1 MLPGAF
7 CMNLVVLLGA
17 LIALSLIGVPLAFAI
32 LGASVATILLYRPG
46 LPLELV
52 AQHLVNGIDNFPLIA
67 VALFLFSGELMNS
80 GGITRRIV
88 DFAATL
94 VGHIRGGL
102 GHVTVL
108 ASMII
113 SGISGSAVADAAAT
127 GSVMVPAMKRAGFPG
142 AFSAALCQTSAVMG
156 PIIPPSIPMVIY
168 AILVEVSVGR
178 MFVAGIVPGLLM
190 GLLLLVAVYA
200 ISRKRGYPFG
210 QWGGVAAVVAAF
222 IAAFAALAAPVII
235 LGGIL
240 GGVFTVTEAGAI
252 ACVYCMGIAVL
263 VYRQLSWGDLGRALV
278 TAARGT
284 ASVMLIVGASGLM
297 GWLIADLQINR
308 QAADLIFR
316 MTSDPWVF
324 LSVINVFFLIVG
336 MFMDPL
342 AALIVFVPILMP
354 AAIGLSIDPIHFG
367 VVIVIN
373 LMIGLCTPPVGYLIY
388 LMAGVANEPPQHV
401 IRESLPFLGVL
412 LVTLG
417 FVTYLPMLTLGLP
430 RLLLGG

>member
-1 MLPGAF
+1 MTL
-7 CMNLVVLLGA
+7 LVLVGGLV
-17 LIALSLIGVPLAFAI
+17 ALSLVGVPLAFAI
-32 LGASVATILLYRPG
+32 LGACVATILIFRPG

-52 AQHLVNGIDNFPLIA
+52 AQHVVSGVDNFPLIA
-67 VALFLFSGELMNS
+67 VALFLLAGELMNS

-88 DFAATL
+88 EFAATL

-127 GSVMVPAMKRAGFPG
+127 GSVMVPAMKRAGYPP
-142 AFSAALCQTSAVMG
+142 AFSAALCETAAVMG

-190 GLLLLVAVYA
+190 GILLLVAVYL
-200 ISRKRGYPFG
+200 ISRKRDYPYG
-210 QWGGVAAVVAAF
+210 RWGGFAAVLASFFAAS
-222 IAAFAALAAPVII
+222 AALATPAII

-252 ACVYCMGIAVL
+252 ACAYCLIIALL
-263 VYRQLSWGDLGRALV
+263 VYRQLTWHSLWEALV
-278 TAARGT
+278 NATRGT
-284 ASVMLIVGASGLM
+284 AAVMLIVGASGLM
-297 GWLIADLQINR
+297 GWLISDLQINK
-308 QAADLIFR
+308 QAARLLLDL
-316 MTSDPWVF
+316 TSSPVAF
-324 LSVINVFFLIVG
+324 LTLINVFFLVVG

-342 AALIVFVPILMP
+342 AALIVFVPIFLP
-354 AAIGLSIDPIHFG
+354 AGIALGIDPIHFG
-367 VVIVIN
+367 VVVVIN

-388 LMAGVANEPPQHV
+388 LLANVAKEPPQRV

-412 LVTLG
+412 MLVLLA
-417 FVTYLPMLTLGLP
+417 VTYVPALTLTLP
-430 RLLLGG
+430 KLILGG

>member
-1 MLPGAF
+1 MTLA
-7 CMNLVVLLGA
+7 VLIGG
-17 LIALSLIGVPLAFAI
+17 LILLSLLGVPLAFAI
-32 LGASVATILLYRPG
+32 LGACLLTLTIFRPH
-46 LPLELV
+46 LPLELM
-52 AQHLVNGIDNFPLIA
+52 AQHVVNGIDSFPLIA
-67 VALFLFSGELMNS
+67 IALFLFAGELMNA

-88 DFAATL
+88 EFAATL

-127 GSVMVPAMKRAGFPG
+127 GSVMVPAMKRAGFPP
-142 AFSAALCQTSAVMG
+142 AFSAALCETAAVMG

-168 AILVEVSVGR
+168 AILVEASVGK
-178 MFVAGIVPGLLM
+178 MFVGGVVPGILM
-190 GLLLLVAVYA
+190 GLLLMVMVWI
-200 ISRKRGYPFG
+200 ISRRRGYAKG
-210 QWGGVAAVVAAF
+210 QWGGLGAIAAAFVAA
-222 IAAFAALAAPVII
+222 IAALATPVII

-252 ACVYCMGIAVL
+252 ACAYCALVALL
-263 VYRQLSWGDLGRALV
+263 VYRQLSWADFTRSLI
-278 TAARGT
+278 TAAQGT
-284 ASVMLIVGASGLM
+284 ASVMIIVGASGLM
-297 GWLIADLQINR
+297 GWMIADMQINKE
-308 QAADLIFR
+308 AAALL
-316 MTSDPWVF
+316 
-324 LSVINVFFLIVG
+324 LSVTDVDWIFLTLVNVFFLIVG

-354 AAIGLSIDPIHFG
+354 AVSALGIDVVHFG

-388 LMAGVANEPPQHV
+388 LMANVAGEPPQAI

-412 LVTLG
+412 LLVLVL
-417 FVTYLPMLTLGLP
+417 VTYIPSLTLALP
-430 RLLLGG
+430 ALILG

>member
-1 MLPGAF
+1 VTL
-7 CMNLVVLLGA
+7 LVLLGT
-17 LIALSLIGVPLAFAI
+17 LLALSMLGVPLAFSI
-32 LGASVATILLYRPG
+32 LGASVATILVFRPG
-46 LPLELV
+46 LPMELA
-52 AQHLVNGIDNFPLIA
+52 AQHLVSGIDNFPLIA
-67 VALFLFSGELMNS
+67 VALFLFSGELMNA

-88 DFAATL
+88 QFASTL

-127 GSVMVPAMKRAGFPG
+127 GSVMIPAMKRAGFPP
-142 AFSAALCQTSAVMG
+142 AFSAALCETAAVMG

-178 MFVAGIVPGLLM
+178 MFVAGVVPGLLM
-190 GLLLLVAVYA
+190 GLLLLVAVYV
-200 ISRKRGYPFG
+200 ISRRRGYPFG
-210 QWGGVAAVVAAF
+210 AWGGFGAVLAAF
-222 IAAFAALAAPVII
+222 GGAFAALVTPVII

-240 GGVFTVTEAGAI
+240 GGVFTVTEAGAV
-252 ACVYCMGIAVL
+252 ACVYCIGIGVL
-263 VYRQLSWGDLGRALV
+263 VYRQLGWLDLGRALV

-284 ASVMLIVGASGLM
+284 AAVMLIVGASALM
-297 GWLIADLQINR
+297 GWLVADLQINK
-308 QAADLIFR
+308 QAAALIFR
-316 MTSDPWVF
+316 LTDEPWLF
-324 LSVINVFFLIVG
+324 LTIINAFFLIVG

-354 AAIGLSIDPIHFG
+354 AVVGLGIDPIQFG

-388 LMAGVANEPPQHV
+388 LMANVANEPPQHV

-412 LVTLG
+412 LLTLLA
-417 FVTYLPMLTLGLP
+417 VTYLPGLTLGLP
-430 RLLLGG
+430 RLVLGG

>member
-1 MLPGAF
+1 MT
-7 CMNLVVLLGA
+7 LVVLLGS
-17 LIALSLIGVPLAFAI
+17 LIALSVLGVPLAFAI

-46 LPLELV
+46 LPIELV
-52 AQHLVNGIDNFPLIA
+52 AQHVVAGIDNFPLIA

-88 DFAATL
+88 DFASTL

-127 GSVMVPAMKRAGFPG
+127 GSVMVPAMKRAGFPP
-142 AFSAALCQTSAVMG
+142 AFSAALCETAAVMG

-178 MFVAGIVPGLLM
+178 MFVAGIIPGILM
-190 GLLLLVAVYA
+190 GVFLMLAVYA
-200 ISRKRGYPFG
+200 VSRRRNYPFG
-210 QWGGVAAVVAAF
+210 RWGGLAAVVAAF
-222 IAAFAALAAPVII
+222 WAALAALATPVII

-240 GGVFTVTEAGAI
+240 GGIFTVTEAGAI
-252 ACVYCMGIAVL
+252 ACVYCVLIAVL
-263 VYRQLSWGDLGRALV
+263 IYRQLGWRELGTALV

-284 ASVMLIVGASGLM
+284 AAVMLIVGASGLM
-297 GWLIADLQINR
+297 GWLIADLQINK
-308 QAADLIFR
+308 QAADLIFHL
-316 MTSDPWVF
+316 TQSPWIF
-324 LSVINVFFLIVG
+324 LAVINVFFLVVG

-342 AALIVFVPILMP
+342 AALIVFVPILVP
-354 AAIGLSIDPIHFG
+354 AAISLGIDPIHFG

-388 LMAGVANEPPQHV
+388 LMANVANETPQRV

-412 LVTLG
+412 L
-417 FVTYLPMLTLGLP
+417 LTLLATTFVPALTLALP
-430 RLLLGG
+430 RLILGG

>member
-1 MLPGAF
+1 MTLA
-7 CMNLVVLLGA
+7 VLIGG
-17 LIALSLIGVPLAFAI
+17 LILLSLLGVPLAFAI
-32 LGASVATILLYRPG
+32 LGACLLTLTIFRPH
-46 LPLELV
+46 LPLELM
-52 AQHLVNGIDNFPLIA
+52 AQHVVNGIDSFPLIA
-67 VALFLFSGELMNS
+67 IALFLFAGELMNA

-88 DFAATL
+88 EFAATL

-127 GSVMVPAMKRAGFPG
+127 GSVMVPAMKRAGFPP
-142 AFSAALCQTSAVMG
+142 AFSAALCETAAVMG

-168 AILVEVSVGR
+168 AILVEASVGK
-178 MFVAGIVPGLLM
+178 MFVGGVIPGILM
-190 GLLLLVAVYA
+190 GLLLMVMVWI
-200 ISRKRGYPFG
+200 ISHRRGYAKG
-210 QWGGVAAVVAAF
+210 QWGGLGAIAAAFVAA
-222 IAAFAALAAPVII
+222 IAALATPVII

-252 ACVYCMGIAVL
+252 ACAYCALVALL
-263 VYRQLSWGDLGRALV
+263 VYRQLSWAEFKRSLV
-278 TAARGT
+278 TAAQGT
-284 ASVMLIVGASGLM
+284 ASVMIIVGASGLR
-297 GWLIADLQINR
+297 GWMIADMQINKE
-308 QAADLIFR
+308 AAALL
-316 MTSDPWVF
+316 
-324 LSVINVFFLIVG
+324 LSVTDVDWIFLTLVNVFFLIVG

-354 AAIGLSIDPIHFG
+354 AVSALGIDVVHFG

-388 LMAGVANEPPQHV
+388 LMANVAGEPPQAI

-412 LVTLG
+412 LLVLVL
-417 FVTYLPMLTLGLP
+417 VTYIPSLTLALP
-430 RLLLGG
+430 ALILG

>member
-1 MLPGAF
+1 MTL
-7 CMNLVVLLGA
+7 LVLLAA
-17 LIALSLIGVPLAFAI
+17 LIGLSVLGVPLAFAI
-32 LGASVATILLYRPG
+32 LGASVATILLFRPG
-46 LPLELV
+46 LPIELV
-52 AQHLVNGIDNFPLIA
+52 AQHVVAGIDNFPLIA

-80 GGITRRIV
+80 GGITKRIV
-88 DFAATL
+88 DFASTL

-127 GSVMVPAMKRAGFPG
+127 GSVMVPAMKRAGFPP
-142 AFSAALCQTSAVMG
+142 AFSAALCETAAVMG

-168 AILVEVSVGR
+168 AILVEISVGR
-178 MFVAGIVPGLLM
+178 MFVAGIIPGLLM
-190 GLLLLVAVYA
+190 GVLLLVAVYA
-200 ISRKRGYPFG
+200 VSRRRGYPFAR
-210 QWGGVAAVVAAF
+210 WGGISAVAAAF
-222 IAAFAALAAPVII
+222 WAALAALATPVII

-252 ACVYCMGIAVL
+252 ACVYCILIAVL
-263 VYRQLSWGDLGRALV
+263 VYRQLGWLDLGRALV

-284 ASVMLIVGASGLM
+284 AAVMLIVGASGLM
-297 GWLIADLQINR
+297 GWLIADLQINK

-316 MTSDPWVF
+316 LTDSTWIF
-324 LSVINVFFLIVG
+324 LMVINVFFLIVG

-342 AALIVFVPILMP
+342 AALIVFVPILLP
-354 AAIGLSIDPIHFG
+354 AAVSLGVDPIHFG

-388 LMAGVANEPPQHV
+388 LMANVANEPPQRV

-412 LVTLG
+412 L
-417 FVTYLPMLTLGLP
+417 LTLVATTFVPALTLALP
-430 RLLLGG
+430 RLILGG

>member
-1 MLPGAF
+1 MTLF
-7 CMNLVVLLGA
+7 VLLAA
-17 LIALSLIGVPLAFAI
+17 LIGLSVLGVPLAFAI
-32 LGASVATILLYRPG
+32 LGASVATILLFRPG
-46 LPLELV
+46 LPIELV
-52 AQHLVNGIDNFPLIA
+52 AQHVVAGIDNFPLIA

-80 GGITRRIV
+80 GGITKRIV
-88 DFAATL
+88 DFASTL

-127 GSVMVPAMKRAGFPG
+127 GSVMVPAMKRAGFPP
-142 AFSAALCQTSAVMG
+142 AFSAALCETAAVMG

-190 GLLLLVAVYA
+190 GVLLLVAVYGV
-200 ISRKRGYPFG
+200 SRSRGYPFG
-210 QWGGVAAVVAAF
+210 RWGGIAAVVAAF
-222 IAAFAALAAPVII
+222 WAALAALATPVII

-240 GGVFTVTEAGAI
+240 GGIFTVTEAGAI
-252 ACVYCMGIAVL
+252 ACVYCILIAVL
-263 VYRQLSWGDLGRALV
+263 VYRQLGWLELGRALV

-284 ASVMLIVGASGLM
+284 AAVMLIVGASGLM
-297 GWLIADLQINR
+297 GWLIADLQINK

-316 MTSDPWVF
+316 LTDSAWIF
-324 LSVINVFFLIVG
+324 LMVINVFFLVVG

-342 AALIVFVPILMP
+342 AALIVFVPILLP
-354 AAIGLSIDPIHFG
+354 AAVSLGVDPIHFG

-388 LMAGVANEPPQHV
+388 LMANVANEPPQRV

-412 LVTLG
+412 L
-417 FVTYLPMLTLGLP
+417 LTLVATTFVPALTLALP
-430 RLLLGG
+430 RLILGG

>member
-1 MLPGAF
+1 MTLA
-7 CMNLVVLLGA
+7 VLIGG
-17 LIALSLIGVPLAFAI
+17 LILLSLLGVPLAFAI
-32 LGASVATILLYRPG
+32 LGACLLTLTIFRPH
-46 LPLELV
+46 LPLELM
-52 AQHLVNGIDNFPLIA
+52 AQHVVNGIDSFPLIA
-67 VALFLFSGELMNS
+67 IALFLFAGELMNA

-88 DFAATL
+88 EFAATL

-127 GSVMVPAMKRAGFPG
+127 GSVMVPAMKRAGFPP
-142 AFSAALCQTSAVMG
+142 AFSAALCETAAVMG

-168 AILVEVSVGR
+168 AILVEASVGK
-178 MFVAGIVPGLLM
+178 MFVGGVVPGILM
-190 GLLLLVAVYA
+190 GLLLMVMVWI
-200 ISRKRGYPFG
+200 ISRRRGYAKG
-210 QWGGVAAVVAAF
+210 QWGGLGAIAAAFVAA
-222 IAAFAALAAPVII
+222 IAALATPVII

-252 ACVYCMGIAVL
+252 ACAYCALVALL
-263 VYRQLSWGDLGRALV
+263 VYRQLSWADFTRSLI
-278 TAARGT
+278 TAAEGT
-284 ASVMLIVGASGLM
+284 ASVMIIVGASGLM
-297 GWLIADLQINR
+297 GWMIADMQINKE
-308 QAADLIFR
+308 AAALL
-316 MTSDPWVF
+316 
-324 LSVINVFFLIVG
+324 LSVTDVDWIFLTLVNVFFLIVG

-354 AAIGLSIDPIHFG
+354 AVSALGIDVVHFG

-388 LMAGVANEPPQHV
+388 LMANVAGEPPQAI

-412 LVTLG
+412 LLVLVL
-417 FVTYLPMLTLGLP
+417 VTYIPSLTLALP
-430 RLLLGG
+430 ALILG

>member
-1 MLPGAF
+1 MTL
-7 CMNLVVLLGA
+7 LV
-17 LIALSLIGVPLAFAI
+17 LIGGLVGLSLLGVPLAFAI
-32 LGASVATILLYRPG
+32 LGACVATILIFRPG

-52 AQHLVNGIDNFPLIA
+52 AQHVVSGIDNFPLIA
-67 VALFLFSGELMNS
+67 VALFLLSGELMNS

-88 DFAATL
+88 EFAATL

-108 ASMII
+108 GSMII

-127 GSVMVPAMKRAGFPG
+127 GSVMVPAMKRAGYPP
-142 AFSAALCQTSAVMG
+142 AFAAALCETAAVMG

-168 AILVEVSVGR
+168 AIQVEVSVGK
-178 MFVAGIVPGLLM
+178 MFVAGILPGILMGVLLM
-190 GLLLLVAVYA
+190 GAVWL

-210 QWGGVAAVVAAF
+210 RWGGVRAVGTAFLAAS
-222 IAAFAALAAPVII
+222 AALATPVII

-252 ACVYCMGIAVL
+252 ACTYCLVVAVF
-263 VYRQLSWGDLGRALV
+263 VYRQMTWRSLWEALV
-278 TAARGT
+278 NASRGT

-297 GWLIADLQINR
+297 GWLISDLQINK
-308 QAADLIFR
+308 QAASLLLGLT
-316 MTSDPWVF
+316 TSPVAF
-324 LSVINVFFLIVG
+324 LTLINVFFLVVG

-342 AALIVFVPILMP
+342 AALIVFVPIFLP
-354 AAIGLSIDPIHFG
+354 AAVALGVDPIHFG
-367 VVIVIN
+367 LVVVIN

-388 LMAGVANEPPQHV
+388 LMANVAKEPPHRV

-412 LVTLG
+412 LLVLAA
-417 FVTYLPMLTLGLP
+417 VTYVPSLSLALPTLMLGK
-430 RLLLGG
+430 

>member
-1 MLPGAF
+1 MTLA
-7 CMNLVVLLGA
+7 VLLGG
-17 LIALSLIGVPLAFAI
+17 LVLLSLLGVPLVFAI
-32 LGASVATILLYRPG
+32 LGACLATLMIFRPH
-46 LPLELV
+46 LPLELM
-52 AQHLVNGIDNFPLIA
+52 AQHVVNGIDSFPLIA
-67 VALFLFSGELMNS
+67 IALFLFAGELMNA

-127 GSVMVPAMKRAGFPG
+127 GSVMVPAMKRAGFPP
-142 AFSAALCQTSAVMG
+142 AFSAALCETAAVMG

-168 AILVEVSVGR
+168 AILVEASVGH
-178 MFVAGIVPGLLM
+178 MFVGGIIPGVLM
-190 GLLLLVAVYA
+190 GLLLMGMVWI
-200 ISRKRGYPFG
+200 ISMRRGYAKG
-210 QWGGVAAVVAAF
+210 TWGGMAAVATAFTAA
-222 IAAFAALAAPVII
+222 IAALATPVII

-252 ACVYCMGIAVL
+252 ACVYCGLVAVF
-263 VYRQLSWGDLGRALV
+263 VYRQLTLKEFWRSLV
-278 TAARGT
+278 TAAQGT
-284 ASVMLIVGASGLM
+284 ASVMLIVGASGVM
-297 GWLIADLQINR
+297 GWMIADLQINK
-308 QAADLIFR
+308 QAAALLLSFT
-316 MTSDPWVF
+316 TSDWVF
-324 LSVINVFFLIVG
+324 LTVVNVFFLIVG

-354 AAIGLSIDPIHFG
+354 AVQALAIDPIHFG

-388 LMAGVANEPPQHV
+388 LMANVANEPPQAV

-412 LVTLG
+412 VFVLILVT
-417 FVTYLPMLTLGLP
+417 YIPALTLALP
-430 RLLLGG
+430 QYFLG

>member
-1 MLPGAF
+1 MTLA
-7 CMNLVVLLGA
+7 VLIGG
-17 LIALSLIGVPLAFAI
+17 LILLSLLGVPLAFAI
-32 LGASVATILLYRPG
+32 LGACLLTLTIFRPH
-46 LPLELV
+46 LPLELM
-52 AQHLVNGIDNFPLIA
+52 AQHVVNGIDSFPLIA
-67 VALFLFSGELMNS
+67 IALFLFAGELMNA

-88 DFAATL
+88 EFAATL

-127 GSVMVPAMKRAGFPG
+127 GSVMVPAMKRAGFPP
-142 AFSAALCQTSAVMG
+142 AFSAALCETAAVMG

-168 AILVEVSVGR
+168 AILVEASVGK
-178 MFVAGIVPGLLM
+178 MFVGGVVPGILM
-190 GLLLLVAVYA
+190 GLLLMVMVWI
-200 ISRKRGYPFG
+200 ISRRRGYAKG
-210 QWGGVAAVVAAF
+210 QWGGLGAIAAAFVAA
-222 IAAFAALAAPVII
+222 IAALATPVII

-252 ACVYCMGIAVL
+252 ACAYCALVALL
-263 VYRQLSWGDLGRALV
+263 VYRQLSWADFTRSLI
-278 TAARGT
+278 TAAQGT
-284 ASVMLIVGASGLM
+284 ASVMIIVGASGLM
-297 GWLIADLQINR
+297 GWMIADMQINKE
-308 QAADLIFR
+308 AAALL
-316 MTSDPWVF
+316 
-324 LSVINVFFLIVG
+324 LSVTDVDWIFLTLVNVFFLIVG

-354 AAIGLSIDPIHFG
+354 AVSALGIDVVHFG

-388 LMAGVANEPPQHV
+388 LMANVAGESPQAI

-412 LVTLG
+412 LLVLVL
-417 FVTYLPMLTLGLP
+417 VTYIPSLTLALP
-430 RLLLGG
+430 ALILG